1 MAKHQTRR
9 SISVSAIRF
18 AEVEA
23 AAEQMDLPVTQFADR
38 ALSALIAAGGGEPA
52 KHQPAKRGMPPI
64 ADQVIVDDLR
74 ADSPFRRPCSLAG
87 CGAGVG
93 QACRPVRG
101 KDGIPDS
108 ELEVSR
114 AHLNRFITL
123 ANICETPEMQAVV
136 SDSVRETL
144 QQEPHPMSFTA
155 LAQDPDFKRLITEH
169 EVHEAK
175 RGLVTAA
182 WLEGGDEAAVAAQ
195 RTVDA
200 LAAPEDVAGAKAED
214 LVSDDVAVVYDEAF
228 QRKRRKR

>member
-18 AEVEA
+18 AEIEA
-23 AAEQMDLPVTQFADR
+23 AAEQMELPVTQFADR
-38 ALSALIAAGGGEPA
+38 AFAALIAAGGGEPA
-52 KHQPAKRGMPPI
+52 KHRPAGRGMPPI

-101 KDGIPDS
+101 KDGSPDS

-123 ANICETPEMQAVV
+123 ANICETPEMRAVV
-136 SDSVRETL
+136 ADSVRETF
-144 QQEPHPMSFTA
+144 QQQPHPMSFSA
-155 LAQDPDFKRLITEH
+155 IMKDPAVKQMIAEH
-169 EVHEAK
+169 DVAEAK

-182 WLEGGDEAAVAAQ
+182 WLEGGDKAAVVMQ
-195 RTVDA
+195 SKVDA
-200 LAAPEDVAGAKAED
+200 MDAGAAPDEAVK
-214 LVSDDVAVVYDEAF
+214 VVYDEPE
-228 QRKRRKR
+228 RKCRR